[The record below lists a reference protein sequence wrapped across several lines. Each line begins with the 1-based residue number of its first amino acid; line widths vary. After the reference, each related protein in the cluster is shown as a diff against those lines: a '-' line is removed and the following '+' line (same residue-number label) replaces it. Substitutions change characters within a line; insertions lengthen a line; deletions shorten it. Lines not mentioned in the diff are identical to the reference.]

1 MALKLRKVSA
11 SEALTLTPLIDVVFL
26 LLVFFLVAT
35 RFEEADRQ
43 LDVSLPSAE
52 QARPDVLRPNDLM
65 IDMNDSGAC
74 FVEGRELNFAD
85 LETVIRDRVA
95 SNPNTQ
101 AVKIRADKRVTLQ
114 GVVTVM
120 NLCKRYGAEYSITTE

>member
-1 MALKLRKVSA
+1 MAVNIKKGTA
-11 SEALTLTPLIDVVFL
+11 SQALTMTPLIDVVFL
-26 LLVFFLVAT
+26 LLIFFLVAT

-43 LDVSLPSAE
+43 LDVTLPSAE
-52 QARPDVLRPNDLM
+52 QAKPDVLRPNDLM
-65 IDMNDSGAC
+65 VDMNESGTC
-74 FVEGRELNFAD
+74 FVEGREVDFAA
-85 LETVIRDRVA
+85 LENVIRDRVA

-120 NLCKRYGAEYSITTE
+120 NLCKRYGAKYSITTE

>member
-1 MALKLRKVSA
+1 MAVKIRKGTA
-11 SEALTLTPLIDVVFL
+11 SQALTMTPLIDVVFL

-52 QARPDVLRPNDLM
+52 QAQPDVLRPDDLM
-65 IDMNDSGAC
+65 VDMNDSGTC
-74 FVEGRELNFAD
+74 FVEGREVDMAA
-85 LETVIRDRVA
+85 LENVISDRVA

-101 AVKIRADKRVTLQ
+101 AVKIRADKKVTLQ
-114 GVVTVM
+114 DVVTVM
-120 NLCKRYGAEYSITTE
+120 NLCKRYGADYTITTE

>member
-1 MALKLRKVSA
+1 MAVNIRKGTA
-11 SEALTLTPLIDVVFL
+11 GDALTMTPLIDVVFL

-43 LDVSLPSAE
+43 LDVTLPSAE
-52 QARPDVLRPNDLM
+52 QARPDVLRPDDLM
-65 IDMNDSGAC
+65 IDMNDEGLC
-74 FVEGRELNFAD
+74 FVEGRQLAVSD
-85 LETVIRDRVA
+85 LEEVIRDRVA

-101 AVKIRADKRVTLQ
+101 AVKIRADKHVTLQ

-120 NLCKRYGAEYSITTE
+120 NLCKRYGADYSITTE

>member
-1 MALKLRKVSA
+1 MAVNLKKGMA
-11 SEALTLTPLIDVVFL
+11 SQALTMTPLIDVVFL
-26 LLVFFLVAT
+26 LLIFFLVAT

-43 LDVSLPSAE
+43 LDVTLPSAE
-52 QARPDVLRPNDLM
+52 QAKPDVLRPNDLM
-65 IDMNDSGAC
+65 VDMNDSGTC
-74 FVEGRELNFAD
+74 FVEGREVDFAT
-85 LETVIRDRVA
+85 LENVIRDRVA
-95 SNPNTQ
+95 SNPSTQ

>member
-1 MALKLRKVSA
+1 MSVNIKKGTA
-11 SEALTLTPLIDVVFL
+11 SQALTMTPLIDVVFL
-26 LLVFFLVAT
+26 LLIFFLVAT

-43 LDVSLPSAE
+43 LDVTLPSAE
-52 QARPDVLRPNDLM
+52 QAQPDVLRPNDLM
-65 IDMNDSGAC
+65 VDMNDSGTC
-74 FVEGRELNFAD
+74 FVEGREVDFAA
-85 LETVIRDRVA
+85 LENVIRDRVA